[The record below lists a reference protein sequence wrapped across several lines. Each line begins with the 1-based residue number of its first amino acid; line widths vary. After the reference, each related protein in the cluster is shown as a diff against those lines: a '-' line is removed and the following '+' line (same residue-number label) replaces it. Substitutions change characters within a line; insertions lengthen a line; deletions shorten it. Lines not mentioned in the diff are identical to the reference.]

1 MVVLVSLLCEQ
12 AYPNMTPARV
22 EMMMKFEA
30 AVGKVLNPAGS
41 PNLLLQTNG
50 EWRRWH
56 ATPCL
61 GVAL

>member
-1 MVVLVSLLCEQ
+1 
-12 AYPNMTPARV
+12 MTPARV

-56 ATPCL
+56 TTPCL